1 MFNDDERAMRLGEG
15 DELFA
20 RTDEGSVESQDCK
33 LSSPLGVGRVP
44 DGWRTRDDGDNA
56 DDGDEEA
63 DDDTDDNEEDE
74 DNEDEDNDGEG
85 GVESQDSTR
94 SSM

>member
-44 DGWRTRDDGDNA
+44 DG
-56 DDGDEEA
+56 
-63 DDDTDDNEEDE
+63 
-74 DNEDEDNDGEG
+74 
-85 GVESQDSTR
+85 
-94 SSM
+94 